1 VTEASL
7 GQASVACES
16 TRKKL
21 VSLKEIV
28 HIVSAAQHMLSILT
42 YLHDLLQ
49 QGQLLSISTLQQD
62 SAPQGAG
69 TALEEHERARPSS
82 ASIL

>member
-1 VTEASL
+1 
-7 GQASVACES
+7 
-16 TRKKL
+16 
-21 VSLKEIV
+21 
-28 HIVSAAQHMLSILT
+28 MLYTLT

-62 SAPQGAG
+62 GTAQGAG
-69 TALEEHERARPSS
+69 AALEEHERARPSS